1 MGCLARL
8 GCLIL
13 LVVLGVCAWFTRGM
27 WIPAKLKPPP
37 PIVNTWQPV
46 TDAGAARTRE
56 ALDRLS
62 QTRGPVYQTLSAGDV
77 ASLAFSEASRR
88 VGGSVD
94 SVAARIDGDRMLM
107 RARVSTGSIRDKL
120 GPLAGVMREREQV
133 ELTGTFHMLRPGVG
147 EFQVENAKVG
157 EVILPKGMIPR
168 LVREI
173 DKRPRPQGLADDAL
187 ALPVPAYV
195 SDIRI
200 ANGKVTLYKNVK

>member
-13 LVVLGVCAWFTRGM
+13 LVVLGVCAWFTRGL
-27 WIPAKLKPPP
+27 WIPARLRPPP

-46 TDAGAARTRE
+46 TDAGAARTQD
-56 ALDRLS
+56 ALEKLS
-62 QTRGPVYQTLSAGDV
+62 QARGPVYQTLSAGDV

-94 SVAARIDGDRMLM
+94 SVAARVEGDRMSM
-107 RARVSTGSIRDKL
+107 RARVATSAIKDKL
-120 GPLAGVMREREQV
+120 GPLAGVLRDRETVQ
-133 ELTGTFHMLRPGVG
+133 LTGTFHMLRPGVG
-147 EFQVENAKVG
+147 EFEVERATVG
-157 EVILPKGMIPR
+157 EVILPRGMIPR
-168 LVREI
+168 LVREVGGRT
-173 DKRPRPQGLADDAL
+173 RPEGLADNAL
-187 ALPVPAYV
+187 PLPVPAYV